1 MSSPRTSR
9 RPPLSRHP
17 RMLRH
22 LRRGRDVT
30 LAVTWSAALIGWNN
44 LAGRQAW
51 HQRWYPLANLGATGT
66 ALAAAAA
73 SGLTAD
79 DLGLRR
85 GRVAAG
91 LRCGAAPSGA
101 LAVGWILLAA
111 VPASRP
117 GLADQRITG
126 LTWPEVAYQVTVRI
140 PAGTVLWEEVAF
152 RGVLQAF
159 LRRVLPAPAAL
170 ALAATVFGI
179 WHVRPTVEALR
190 INQMT
195 ASRRAMTGAVATS
208 VVGTAAAGLLLS
220 WLRERSGSLAA
231 PVLLHLTANCGG
243 ALAARSA
250 PRNIRRAEVVA
261 RSST

>member
-1 MSSPRTSR
+1 MSSPGMSR
-9 RPPLSRHP
+9 RP
-17 RMLRH
+17 
-22 LRRGRDVT
+22 RRGRDVT
-30 LAVTWSAALIGWNN
+30 VAAAWSAALIGWNN
-44 LAGRQAW
+44 LAGQQAW
-51 HQRWYPLANLGATGT
+51 HQRWYPLANLAAAGT

-85 GRVAAG
+85 DRVAAG

-101 LAVGWILLAA
+101 LAAGWILLAA

-117 GLADQRITG
+117 ALADQRITG
-126 LTWPEVAYQVTVRI
+126 LTWPEVVYQVTVRI

-152 RGVLQAF
+152 RGVLQAA
-159 LRRVLPAPAAL
+159 LRRALPRPAAL
-170 ALAATVFGI
+170 AVTSGVFGL

-190 INQMT
+190 INQMA
-195 ASRRAMTGAVATS
+195 ASRRATVGSVAAT
-208 VVGTAAAGLLLS
+208 VAGTAAAGLLLS

-231 PVLLHLTANCGG
+231 PVLLHLSANCGA

-250 PRNIRRAEVVA
+250 HGISAT
-261 RSST
+261 SK

>member
-1 MSSPRTSR
+1 MNSPRMSR
-9 RPPLSRHP
+9 RP
-17 RMLRH
+17 RMLRCS
-22 LRRGRDVT
+22 RRGRDVT
-30 LAVTWSAALIGWNN
+30 LAATWSAALISWNN

-51 HQRWYPLANLGATGT
+51 HQRWYPLVNLGATGT
-66 ALAAAAA
+66 AVAAAAA

-85 GRVAAG
+85 ERLGAG
-91 LRCGAAPSGA
+91 LRWAAVPSGA
-101 LAVGWILLAA
+101 LAAAWIIVAA

-117 GLADQRITG
+117 ALADQRITS
-126 LTWPEVAYQVTVRI
+126 LTWPQVAYQVTVRI

-159 LRRVLPAPAAL
+159 LRRVLPGPAAL
-170 ALAATVFGI
+170 AVTCAVFGI

-195 ASRRAMTGAVATS
+195 ASSRAVTGSVAAS
-208 VVGTAAAGLLLS
+208 VAGTAAAGLLLS

-231 PVLLHLTANCGG
+231 PVLLHLSANCGA

-250 PRNIRRAEVVA
+250 HGISAI
-261 RSST
+261 SK

>member
-1 MSSPRTSR
+1 MSSPAVSR
-9 RPPLSRHP
+9 RP
-17 RMLRH
+17 
-22 LRRGRDVT
+22 RRGRDVT
-30 LAVTWSAALIGWNN
+30 VAAAWSAALIGWNN

-51 HQRWYPLANLGATGT
+51 HQRWYPLANLAATGT

-73 SGLTAD
+73 SGLAAD

-85 GRVAAG
+85 DRVAAG
-91 LRCGAAPSGA
+91 LRGAAAPSGA
-101 LAVGWILLAA
+101 LAAGWILLAA

-117 GLADQRITG
+117 ALADQRISS

-152 RGVLQAF
+152 RGVLQAA
-159 LRRVLPAPAAL
+159 LRRVLPRPAAL
-170 ALAATVFGI
+170 AVTSGVFGL

-190 INQMT
+190 INQMA
-195 ASRRAMTGAVATS
+195 ASRRATAASVAAT
-208 VVGTAAAGLLLS
+208 VAGTAAAGLLLS

-231 PVLLHLTANCGG
+231 PVLLHLSANCGA

-250 PRNIRRAEVVA
+250 HGISAT
-261 RSST
+261 SK

>member
-1 MSSPRTSR
+1 MSSPAMSR
-9 RPPLSRHP
+9 RP
-17 RMLRH
+17 
-22 LRRGRDVT
+22 RRGRDVT
-30 LAVTWSAALIGWNN
+30 VAAAWAAALIGWNN
-44 LAGRQAW
+44 LAGQQAW
-51 HQRWYPLANLGATGT
+51 HQRWYPLANLAATGT

-85 GRVAAG
+85 DRVAAG
-91 LRCGAAPSGA
+91 LRGGAAPSGA
-101 LAVGWILLAA
+101 LAAGWILLAA

-117 GLADQRITG
+117 ALADQRITG

-152 RGVLQAF
+152 RGVLQAA
-159 LRRVLPAPAAL
+159 LLRVLPRPAAL
-170 ALAATVFGI
+170 AVTSGVFGL

-190 INQMT
+190 INQM
-195 ASRRAMTGAVATS
+195 AVSRRATAGSVAAT
-208 VVGTAAAGLLLS
+208 VAGTAAAGLLLS

-231 PVLLHLTANCGG
+231 PVLLHASANCGA

-250 PRNIRRAEVVA
+250 PGISAT
-261 RSST
+261 SK

>member
-1 MSSPRTSR
+1 MLR
-9 RPPLSRHP
+9 RPRP
-17 RMLRH
+17 
-22 LRRGRDVT
+22 GRDAAVAVSWSVA
-30 LAVTWSAALIGWNN
+30 LAAWNN
-44 LAGRQAW
+44 LAGRQRW

-66 ALAAAAA
+66 ALAAAAV

-85 GRVAAG
+85 EQLGAG
-91 LRCGAAPSGA
+91 LRWAAGPSGA
-101 LAVGWILLAA
+101 LATGWVIAAA

-117 GLADQRITG
+117 ALADRRITS
-126 LTWPEVAYQVTVRI
+126 LTWPQVAYQVAVRI

-159 LRRVLPAPAAL
+159 LRRVLPGPEAL
-170 ALAATVFGI
+170 AITAAVFGI

-195 ASRRAMTGAVATS
+195 TSRWSMAGSVAASVA
-208 VVGTAAAGLLLS
+208 GTAAAGLLLS

-231 PVLLHLTANCGG
+231 PILLHLSADCGA

-250 PRNIRRAEVVA
+250 HGISAGLH
-261 RSST
+261 

>member
-1 MSSPRTSR
+1 MSGPSSR
-9 RPPLSRHP
+9 RP
-17 RMLRH
+17 
-22 LRRGRDVT
+22 RDVT
-30 LAVTWSAALIGWNN
+30 VAAAWSAALIGWNN

-91 LRCGAAPSGA
+91 LRCGAAPSAA
-101 LAVGWILLAA
+101 LAAGWILLAA
-111 VPASRP
+111 VPATRP
-117 GLADQRITG
+117 ALADQRITG

-152 RGVLQAF
+152 RGVLQAA
-159 LRRVLPAPAAL
+159 LRRVLPRPAAV
-170 ALAATVFGI
+170 AVASGIFGL

-190 INQMT
+190 INQLA
-195 ASRRAMTGAVATS
+195 ASRRATAASVAAT
-208 VVGTAAAGLLLS
+208 VAGTAAAGLLLS

-231 PVLLHLTANCGG
+231 PVLLHLSANCGA

-250 PRNIRRAEVVA
+250 HGISAT
-261 RSST
+261 SK

>member
-1 MSSPRTSR
+1 MLR
-9 RPPLSRHP
+9 RP
-17 RMLRH
+17 
-22 LRRGRDVT
+22 RRGRDVT
-30 LAVTWSAALIGWNN
+30 VAAAWSAALIGWNN

-51 HQRWYPLANLGATGT
+51 HQRWYPLANLGATGA

-101 LAVGWILLAA
+101 LAAGWILLAA

-117 GLADQRITG
+117 ALADQRITS

-140 PAGTVLWEEVAF
+140 PGGTVLWEEVAF
-152 RGVLQAF
+152 RGVLQAA
-159 LRRVLPAPAAL
+159 LRRLLPRPAAM
-170 ALAATVFGI
+170 AVTSGMFGL
-179 WHVRPTVEALR
+179 WHVRPTVEALAT
-190 INQMT
+190 NQIAAT
-195 ASRRAMTGAVATS
+195 RRATAGSVAAT
-208 VVGTAAAGLLLS
+208 VAGTAAAGLLLS

-231 PVLLHLTANCGG
+231 PVLLHLSANCGA

-250 PRNIRRAEVVA
+250 HGI
-261 RSST
+261 STTSK

>member
-1 MSSPRTSR
+1 MSR
-9 RPPLSRHP
+9 RFPPGR
-17 RMLRH
+17 RART
-22 LRRGRDVT
+22 LRRPRCGGDIT
-30 LAVTWSAALIGWNN
+30 LAATWAAALIGWNN

-66 ALAAAAA
+66 ALAAASA

-85 GRVAAG
+85 ERLGAG
-91 LRCGAAPSGA
+91 LRWAAGPAGA
-101 LAVGWILLAA
+101 LAAGWIVAAA

-117 GLADQRITG
+117 ALADQRITS
-126 LTWPEVAYQVTVRI
+126 LSWPQVAYQVAVRI

-159 LRRVLPAPAAL
+159 LRRVLPGPAAL
-170 ALAATVFGI
+170 AVTAAVFGI

-190 INQMT
+190 INQLT
-195 ASRRAMTGAVATS
+195 TSRRSMAGSVAAS
-208 VVGTAAAGLLLS
+208 VAATAAAGLLLS

-231 PVLLHLTANCGG
+231 PVLLHLSANCGA
-243 ALAARSA
+243 ALAARAALRQQPSY
-250 PRNIRRAEVVA
+250 PGRP
-261 RSST
+261 T

>member
-1 MSSPRTSR
+1 MSGPNSR
-9 RPPLSRHP
+9 LH
-17 RMLRH
+17 
-22 LRRGRDVT
+22 RDVT
-30 LAVTWSAALIGWNN
+30 LAATWSAALIGWNN

-66 ALAAAAA
+66 ALGAAAA

-79 DLGLRR
+79 DLGL
-85 GRVAAG
+85 GRERLGAG
-91 LRCGAAPSGA
+91 LRWAAVPSGA
-101 LAVGWILLAA
+101 LAAGWIIVAA
-111 VPASRP
+111 VPATRP
-117 GLADQRITG
+117 ALADQRITR

-140 PAGTVLWEEVAF
+140 PVGTVLWEEVAF

-170 ALAATVFGI
+170 AVTAAVFGI

-190 INQMT
+190 INQLT
-195 ASRRAMTGAVATS
+195 ASRRAAAGSVAAT
-208 VVGTAAAGLLLS
+208 VAGTAAAGLLLS

-231 PVLLHLTANCGG
+231 PVLLHLSANCGA

-250 PRNIRRAEVVA
+250 HGISSTPQVVA
-261 RSST
+261 RSSR